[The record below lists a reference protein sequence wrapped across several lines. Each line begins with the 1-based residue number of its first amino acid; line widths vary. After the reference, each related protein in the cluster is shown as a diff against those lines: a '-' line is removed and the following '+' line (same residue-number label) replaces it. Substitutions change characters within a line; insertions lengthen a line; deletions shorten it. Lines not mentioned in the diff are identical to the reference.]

1 MIKNDIKLLF
11 FRRRFK
17 KTFNTRIVPMNVFP
31 IDKIKSIGENVYGAL
46 NIMSW
51 NNAEEG
57 LIIGNYVS
65 IADNVWFILGGNH
78 NTLRVTTYPVKR
90 FLCGG
95 GEVAGSKGPIVI
107 GSDVWIGSHAMIM
120 SGVTVGQGAVVAAGS
135 IVTKDVPDYAI
146 VAGNPARIIKY
157 RFDMEICD
165 YFSKNLDYN
174 KIDGNQS
181 IEMLMETPT
190 IDNYKAIVNKLWNN

>member
-1 MIKNDIKLLF
+1 M
-11 FRRRFK
+11 
-17 KTFNTRIVPMNVFP
+17 
-31 IDKIKSIGENVYGAL
+31 
-46 NIMSW
+46 W
-51 NNAEEG
+51 
-57 LIIGNYVS
+57 
-65 IADNVWFILGGNH
+65 
-78 NTLRVTTYPVKR
+78 
-90 FLCGG
+90 G

>member
-17 KTFNTRIVPMNVFP
+17 KTFNTRIVPMKVFP

-95 GEVAGSKGPIVI
+95 GKL
-107 GSDVWIGSHAMIM
+107 
-120 SGVTVGQGAVVAAGS
+120 
-135 IVTKDVPDYAI
+135 PDQK
-146 VAGNPARIIKY
+146 V
-157 RFDMEICD
+157 
-165 YFSKNLDYN
+165 
-174 KIDGNQS
+174 Q
-181 IEMLMETPT
+181 
-190 IDNYKAIVNKLWNN
+190 